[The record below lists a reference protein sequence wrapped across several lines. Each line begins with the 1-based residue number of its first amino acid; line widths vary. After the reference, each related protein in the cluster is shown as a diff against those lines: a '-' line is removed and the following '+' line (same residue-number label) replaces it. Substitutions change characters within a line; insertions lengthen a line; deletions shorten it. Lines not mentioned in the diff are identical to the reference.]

1 MRVSPV
7 ITCRSQSQTELTN
20 LPTFRTQYGYTAY
33 SEGWGLYAEGL
44 AKEMGLYANPYNDFG
59 RLSSEL
65 WRAVRLVADTGIHDF
80 GWTEEEA
87 VKYALDN
94 SPRPEAAV
102 RSEIRRFILWPGQ
115 ATSYKIGAMEIL
127 RLREESRRM
136 LGAKFDVR
144 RFHDVVIG
152 AGGLPLSILDRRV
165 RAWIEAEPKR

>member
-1 MRVSPV
+1 MSDMSALATWAQEAVTYHEGIPGHHMQ
-7 ITCRSQSQTELTN
+7 IAIQTELTN

-65 WRAVRLVADTGIHDF
+65 WRAVRLVADTGIHDV
-80 GWTEEEA
+80 GWSEEEA

-102 RSEIRRFILWPGQ
+102 RSEITALHP
-115 ATSYKIGAMEIL
+115 
-127 RLREESRRM
+127 
-136 LGAKFDVR
+136 V
-144 RFHDVVIG
+144 
-152 AGGLPLSILDRRV
+152 AGTGNELQDRGDGDSPV
-165 RAWIEAEPKR
+165 A